1 MFNIPLI
8 LTWFKFKFKLKIY
21 WKCCLERYSN
31 DKTSNIWKLVSIEN
45 RKYKE
50 KWKKNISRRG
60 RKEIIVT
67 GISIC
72 DDKGYWTRTVE
83 LMDLMRVEGCK
94 FKIKKI

>member
-8 LTWFKFKFKLKIY
+8 LTWFKFKFKLQIY

-50 KWKKNISRRG
+50 KWKKNFI
-60 RKEIIVT
+60 T